1 MIDYSAINIEKIII
15 HKVGNKQKKIENVVS
30 NDLFYLDENLSV
42 SLINYFFTPF
52 SKEIEISKLQ
62 HHSNIELNEV
72 YSFSKKIFSQKN
84 SFKEVSINILN
95 HLYEQSEHPHI
106 KMGELIIA
114 YFNDIIFDD
123 EITSAIGVFKVER
136 KQNFFKFSQRDRL
149 LGISLAEGVNS
160 KKLDKGCLIINIEK
174 DDGYRVLSVDNNNYD
189 TEYWKNK
196 FLKLQFVKDYN
207 YHTSQYVDFVKSFSS
222 EVIEKEKGKD
232 EQIAFLNKSM
242 NYLASNE
249 EFNINEFASEIFD
262 EPKMQK
268 DFFEYKSNF
277 EREQETEVQDSFQ
290 ISQPSVK
297 SKKRSIK
304 SLIKLDT
311 KIQIKLDSVDPESN
325 QQFIEKGFDEIR
337 GMKYYKVFYNSED
350 E

>member
-1 MIDYSAINIEKIII
+1 MVDYSAININRLII
-15 HKVGNKQKKIENVVS
+15 HKVGNKKKEIENQISKGLFNVS
-30 NDLFYLDENLSV
+30 EDLST

-52 SKEIEISKLQ
+52 AKQIEVSKLH
-62 HHSNIELNEV
+62 HHSDLELNDI
-72 YSFSKKIFSQKN
+72 YNYSKKIFN
-84 SFKEVSINILN
+84 NGGSFQSVSIDILS

-106 KMGELIIA
+106 KIGEVLIVH
-114 YFNDIIFDD
+114 FSDIIFDD
-123 EITSAIGVFKVER
+123 VLTDAIGIFKIER
-136 KQNFFKFSQRDRL
+136 KQNFFKFSNSNKS
-149 LGISLAEGVNS
+149 LGINLNEGVSS
-160 KKLDKGCLIINIEK
+160 KKMDKGCLIINVEQN
-174 DDGYRVLSVDNNNYD
+174 DGFRVLSLDNNNYD

-196 FLKLQFVKDYN
+196 FLKLKYVKDFN
-207 YHTSQYVDFVKSFSS
+207 YHTSQYVDFVKSFSTDIVES
-222 EVIEKEKGKD
+222 DKGKD

-242 NYLASNE
+242 NYLSNNE
-249 EFNINEFASEIFD
+249 EFDINEFATEIFD
-262 EPKMQK
+262 EPSMKQE
-268 DFFEYKSNF
+268 FFDYKKSF

-290 ISQPSVK
+290 ISQNSVK

-311 KIQIKLDSVDPESN
+311 NIQIKLDSNDPETN